1 MAVKKVIELEAN
13 VKGLEDDIKDIR
25 EQFAELKQSI
35 DSVEKS
41 AKETADNTKKGFK
54 GVQGVLSKVSKG
66 FKGMGLALKAV
77 PILLVVEGFKLFK
90 QILGENQRIA
100 DLFSIAFKSVTSIFT
115 DFIDLV
121 IDNSDKVIGFFKSIF
136 EDPLGSLKEFAAAFK
151 ANIQE
156 RFESYLDT
164 LGLLASAVKKVFSRD
179 FAGALEDVKS
189 AGKEAVDVLTGVDGT
204 VDKVAEALP
213 KVTKAVTDYAKSV
226 ISSSKAEVNLA
237 NAAKLAAAEQ
247 EKLRIENLK
256 AAEDQRKIRDNIS
269 LTIDKRIEANDKL
282 GKILEDGIK
291 QEQELARVQRE
302 AAEAAL
308 ANNETNIDLQAELIR
323 AQAAELEIA
332 ERIGGIQAEQE
343 TNRIALLKEKL
354 DLTNAISQSESD
366 QRLRALE
373 GELALEDGILNRLE
387 LERQVAAEQKKIADE
402 QFENTTKLFK
412 KGTIEYKNALEE
424 QKAAT
429 ETYANINEEI
439 KKKEEEAKLA
449 IVSDGLAGLGQLL
462 GQESA
467 AGKAVAIAQSIIN
480 TYQGATKA
488 LAQGGIFGAIGAAGV
503 IAAGLSNVK
512 KIVSTKI
519 PGAEGGGGAAAI
531 AGVGAQVEN
540 IEQNVPDFNV
550 VGASPINQIAQS
562 LNNQQPVKAYV
573 VSGDVTTAQQLDRN
587 IINESG
593 I

>member
-13 VKGLEDDIKDIR
+13 VKGLEDDIRDIR

-164 LGLLASAVKKVFSRD
+164 LGLLASAVKKVFSGD

-503 IAAGLSNVK
+503 IAAGLANVK